1 MDTWRGRGEE
11 EWARESE
18 RGHLPIASLTDG
30 KRLRKTMRGS
40 VGARPDP
47 DISWQ
52 DHWVA
57 PDATLDWRRRGRRR
71 RPEEESKRGEE
82 ERHRQDKG
90 QRIHVNGTKKKANFK
105 QWERGERSKV
115 KY

>member
-1 MDTWRGRGEE
+1 
-11 EWARESE
+11 
-18 RGHLPIASLTDG
+18 
-30 KRLRKTMRGS
+30 MRGF
-40 VGARPDP
+40 VGARPNP

-57 PDATLDWRRRGRRR
+57 PDAILERRRRKR

-82 ERHRQDKG
+82 SATAR
-90 QRIHVNGTKKKANFK
+90 TKVIEFILTK
-105 QWERGERSKV
+105 QKCQFLAEEKGERSKV